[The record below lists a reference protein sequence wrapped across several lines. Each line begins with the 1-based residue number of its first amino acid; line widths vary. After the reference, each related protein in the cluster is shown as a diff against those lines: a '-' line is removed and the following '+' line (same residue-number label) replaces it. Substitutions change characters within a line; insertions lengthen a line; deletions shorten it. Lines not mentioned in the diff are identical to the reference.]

1 MKFAHTTPFAIRFRN
16 ISSMLLALFLLAA
29 CVHVFSVS
37 ASEQD
42 QTRLRAA
49 QLLKEARASL
59 EKPPPLSDEE
69 AQQCLAKLEEA
80 LRLWQLLDD
89 RLMIGDTLLDT
100 GLLHSRR
107 FDYAKA
113 MEFYEHSL
121 PLFPAT
127 DEGNASK
134 AIALNNI
141 AGIHQRLGETLKALQ
156 VYQRSLELK
165 KPGRSRSITVDNIG
179 GVYHRLGEYQ
189 LALDHHQQALA
200 SFRELGLR
208 RDEAV
213 AVNNVASVLGF
224 IGDLNSA
231 REYLLQALA
240 LIRQVGDKEEEATNL
255 YNLSFCFFKM
265 GEYRQ
270 TLDYANLS
278 LNLSREIKDRF
289 TEADSITLLCKARL
303 ALGETEIALNECQRA
318 LPMHQANRDR
328 LSEAMTQSALGEIYE
343 HNNDSAKAVEART
356 AALTIYRASG
366 DANSQME
373 MLRALGQL
381 AANSG
386 DLAAARRH
394 LDQAL
399 QLSESLRAKVGS
411 HQLRSTY
418 MAGLQRVYETY
429 VDLLMQLHRQEPGK
443 GHEKTALQFSE
454 RARARGL
461 LDLLAES
468 RAQIRQGA
476 DAALLKKE
484 RELLQLL
491 NDKDSAWKRLRA
503 NPRTKAQADALAA
516 EVRELTT
523 QLEVIEAQVRASSPR
538 FAELTQPQT
547 TSVEDIQT
555 RLLDD
560 DTVLLEFAL
569 GKRQSW
575 LWAVTAKETLAFQ
588 LPARREIETSARKV
602 YELLT
607 ARHPVKGE
615 TDTARQSRI
624 SAASAAF
631 PAEAAALSRTLFSA
645 VASKFDQQWKGKRLL
660 IVAGGALEY
669 LPFAA
674 LPSPSANEYQPLI
687 ANHEIVNLP
696 SASALA
702 ALRRETAN
710 RKPATKTLAVFA
722 DPVFD
727 PNDPRVMLAAKK
739 TGKPGKNDLAVN
751 VRSAGEAAAPV
762 NTDLLRSLGE
772 FNRGELARLPFSR
785 EEADKIAQLAPRAS
799 LLKATDFQA
808 SRSAVA
814 SGELSRY
821 RILHFA
827 THGLLNGE
835 HPKLSGLVF
844 SMVDENGKAVD
855 GFLRSHELFNM
866 QLPADLVVLS
876 ACQTALGKE
885 FKGEG
890 LVGITRGFMYA
901 GAERVVASLWQVDD
915 LATSELMERFYRGM
929 LKDSQRPAAALRS
942 AQLEMMKQRR
952 WASPYFWAAFV
963 LQGEWR

>member
-1 MKFAHTTPFAIRFRN
+1 MKFAHTTHFATALRRFN
-16 ISSMLLALFLLAA
+16 LPLLAFLVL
-29 CVHVFSVS
+29 S
-37 ASEQD
+37 ASLQLFSSSAAEQD
-42 QTRLRAA
+42 QTRLRAT
-49 QLLKEARASL
+49 QLSKEARALL
-59 EKPPPLSDEE
+59 EKAPPLADED
-69 AQQCLAKLEEA
+69 ARQCLAKLEEA
-80 LRLWQLLDD
+80 LQLWQLLDD
-89 RLMIGDTLLDT
+89 RMMIGDTLLDT
-100 GLLHSRR
+100 GVLHIKR
-107 FDYAKA
+107 FDYTTAL
-113 MEFYEHSL
+113 EFFERSL
-121 PLFPAT
+121 PFFPPT

-134 AIALNNI
+134 ATALNNI
-141 AGIHQRLGETLKALQ
+141 ANIHQRLGETPTALQ
-156 VYQRSLELK
+156 VYQQSLELK
-165 KPGRSRSITVDNIG
+165 KPGKSKAITVDNIG

-213 AVNNVASVLGF
+213 AVNNVAAVLGSL
-224 IGDLNSA
+224 GDLHSA
-231 REYLLQALA
+231 RDYLLQALT
-240 LIRQVGDKEEEATNL
+240 LIRQVGDKEEEATYL
-255 YNLSFCFFKM
+255 YNLGFASFQM
-265 GEYRQ
+265 GEHRQ
-270 TLDYANLS
+270 SLDYANQAIR
-278 LNLSREIKDRF
+278 LSREIKDRF
-289 TEADSITLLCKARL
+289 TEADSITLLCKAHL
-303 ALGETEIALNECQRA
+303 ALGETETAIEECQRA
-318 LPMHQANRDR
+318 LPLHQTNRDR
-328 LSEAMTQSALGEIYE
+328 LSEAMTQSALGEIHE
-343 HNNDSAKAVEART
+343 LADNPAKAVEARN

-366 DANSQME
+366 NASSELE

-381 AANSG
+381 AVNAG
-386 DLAAARRH
+386 DLATARTH

-429 VDLLMQLHRQEPGK
+429 VDLLMRLHEQEPSK
-443 GHEKTALQFSE
+443 GHEKAALQFAE

-476 DAALLKKE
+476 DAALLQKE
-484 RELLQLL
+484 RDLLQRL

-503 NPRTKAQADALAA
+503 NPRTKTQADKLAQ

-523 QLEVIEAQVRASSPR
+523 QLELAEARLRASSPR
-538 FAELTQPQT
+538 FAELTQPQPI
-547 TSVEDIQT
+547 SIEDIQT

-560 DTVLLEFAL
+560 DTVLLEFSL
-569 GKRQSW
+569 GKKRSW
-575 LWAVTAKETLAFQ
+575 LWAVTAKETFALQ

-607 ARHPVKGE
+607 ARQPVKNE
-615 TDTARQSRI
+615 TDAARQSRI
-624 SAASAAF
+624 VAANAAF
-631 PAEAAALSRTLFSA
+631 PAEAAALSQKLFAA
-645 VASKFDQQWKGKRLL
+645 VAAKFDQEWKGKRLL

-674 LPSPSANEYQPLI
+674 LPLPSAKDYQSLI

-702 ALRRETAN
+702 AIRRETAN
-710 RKPATKTLAVFA
+710 RQPATKTLAVFA

-727 PNDPRVMLAAKK
+727 ANDPRVMLAAKK
-739 TGKPGKNDLAVN
+739 SQKNDLAVN
-751 VRSAGEAAAPV
+751 VRSAGEAVSTQPT
-762 NTDLLRSLGE
+762 NSELLRAVGD

-785 EEADKIAQLAPRAS
+785 EEADKIAQLVPRAS
-799 LLKATDFQA
+799 ILKATDFQA
-808 SRSAVA
+808 SRSAIS

-855 GFLRSHELFNM
+855 GFLRSHELFNL

-890 LVGITRGFMYA
+890 LVGMTRGFMYA
-901 GAERVVASLWQVDD
+901 GAERVVSSLWQVDD
-915 LATSELMERFYRGM
+915 LATSELMERFYRGL
-929 LKDSQRPAAALRS
+929 LKDNQRPAAALRN
-942 AQLEMMKQRR
+942 AQLELMKQRR
-952 WASPYFWAAFV
+952 WASPYFWAAFT

>member
-1 MKFAHTTPFAIRFRN
+1 MKFAHTTHFTTALRRFN
-16 ISSMLLALFLLAA
+16 LPLLAFLVLSASLQLFSA
-29 CVHVFSVS
+29 S

-42 QTRLRAA
+42 QTRLRAT
-49 QLLKEARASL
+49 QLSKEARALL
-59 EKPPPLSDEE
+59 EKAPPLSDED
-69 AQQCLAKLEEA
+69 ARQCLAKLEEA
-80 LRLWQLLDD
+80 LQLWQSLDD
-89 RLMIGDTLLDT
+89 RMMIGDTLLDT
-100 GLLHSRR
+100 GLLHIKR
-107 FDYAKA
+107 FDFTTAL
-113 MEFYEHSL
+113 EFFERSL
-121 PLFPAT
+121 PFFPPT

-134 AIALNNI
+134 ATALNNI
-141 AGIHQRLGETLKALQ
+141 ANVHQRLGETPMALHFYRQ
-156 VYQRSLELK
+156 SLELK

-179 GVYHRLGEYQ
+179 GVYHRLGEHQ
-189 LALDHHQQALA
+189 LALDHHQQALTT
-200 SFRELGLR
+200 FRELGLR

-213 AVNNVASVLGF
+213 AINNVAAVLGSL
-224 IGDLNSA
+224 GDLHSA
-231 REYLLQALA
+231 RDYLLQALT
-240 LIRQVGDKEEEATNL
+240 LIRQVGDKEEEATYL
-255 YNLSFCFFKM
+255 YNLGFASFQM
-265 GEYRQ
+265 GEHRQ
-270 TLDYANLS
+270 SLDYAGQS
-278 LNLSREIKDRF
+278 LKLSREIKDRF
-289 TEADSITLLCKARL
+289 TEADSITLLCKAHL
-303 ALGETEIALNECQRA
+303 ALGETETAIEECQRA
-318 LPMHQANRDR
+318 LPLHQTNRDR
-328 LSEAMTQSALGEIYE
+328 LSEALTQSALGEIHE
-343 HNNDSAKAVEART
+343 LTNNPAKAVEART
-356 AALTIYRASG
+356 AALAIYRANGNASSEM
-366 DANSQME
+366 D

-381 AANSG
+381 AVNAG
-386 DLAAARRH
+386 ELATARRH

-429 VDLLMQLHRQEPGK
+429 VDLLMRLREQEPGK
-443 GHEKTALQFSE
+443 GHEKAALQFAE

-476 DAALLKKE
+476 DAALLQKE
-484 RELLQLL
+484 RDLLQRL

-503 NPRTKAQADALAA
+503 NPRTKTQADALAT

-523 QLEVIEAQVRASSPR
+523 QLELIEAQVRASSPR
-538 FAELTQPQT
+538 FAELTQSQPI
-547 TSVEDIQT
+547 SIEDIQT

-560 DTVLLEFAL
+560 DTVLLEFSL
-569 GKRQSW
+569 GKKRSW
-575 LWAVTAKETLAFQ
+575 LWAVTTKETFALQ
-588 LPARREIETSARKV
+588 LPSRREIETSARKI

-607 ARHPVKGE
+607 ARQPVKGE
-615 TDTARQSRI
+615 ADAVRQARI
-624 SAASAAF
+624 VAANAAF
-631 PAEAAALSRTLFSA
+631 PAETAKLSQTLFSG
-645 VASKFDQQWKGKRLL
+645 VAAKFDREWKGKRLL

-674 LPSPSANEYQPLI
+674 LPLPSAKDYQPLI

-702 ALRRETAN
+702 AIRRETAE

-722 DPVFD
+722 DPVFEA
-727 PNDPRVMLAAKK
+727 NDPRALAAAKK
-739 TGKPGKNDLAVN
+739 TAKNNLAVN
-751 VRSAGEAAAPV
+751 VRSANETAEPI

-785 EEADKIAQLAPRAS
+785 EEADKIAQLVPRAS

-808 SRSAVA
+808 SRSGIS

-844 SMVDENGKAVD
+844 SMVDEQGKAVD
-855 GFLRSHELFNM
+855 GFLRSHELFNL

-890 LVGITRGFMYA
+890 LVGMTRGFMYA
-901 GAERVVASLWQVDD
+901 GAERVVSSLWQVDD

-929 LKDSQRPAAALRS
+929 LKDGQRPAAALRN
-942 AQLEMMKQRR
+942 AQLELMKQRR